1 VLPLFCQIK
10 KNKCFIDKNIKI
22 VFVITTVW
30 INNLFCWGIIMD
42 DRILGE
48 FLGCVFLI
56 LFGGGVVANTLL
68 SKSKGLN
75 AGWLAISTGWGFAV
89 MGGVFV
95 AKSVGSIQ
103 ADLNPAVTLAKY
115 LLGGIYSLSDL
126 FPIMLAQ
133 ISGCFLGATL
143 VWLTYLP
150 HWKETRD
157 PSLKLAVFSTG
168 PAIRHSPSNLM
179 TEVIGT
185 TILVFGIGAIFG
197 KATNNG
203 AISPAMGPYLVGILV
218 WAIGLSLGGSTGYAI
233 NPARD
238 LGPRIAHALLPIA
251 GKGKSDWTYSWIPV
265 LGPVLGGIIGAYLWK
280 TFL

>member
-1 VLPLFCQIK
+1 MEDIL
-10 KNKCFIDKNIKI
+10 
-22 VFVITTVW
+22 
-30 INNLFCWGIIMD
+30 
-42 DRILGE
+42 LGE
-48 FLGCVFLI
+48 FLGSVFLI

-68 SKSKGLN
+68 TKSKGIN

-115 LLGGIYSLSDL
+115 LLGGIYSISEII
-126 FPIMLAQ
+126 PIMFAQ
-133 ISGCFLGATL
+133 IIGCFIGAIF

-150 HWKETRD
+150 HWKETKD

-251 GKGKSDWTYSWIPV
+251 GKGKSDWKYSWVPV
-265 LGPVLGGIIGAYLWK
+265 LGPVLGGMIGAYLWK
-280 TFL
+280 IFL